1 MYESHLRERAESLC
15 SALVS
20 GDIDRVTED
29 LSEELRHN
37 LGLDGGCV
45 RWEREE
51 RKDLA
56 VERAPNSGFT
66 VVLRLVGGGEELVVG
81 LGGRTAMVART
92 IIEASH
98 QSRAAAPE
106 ATSDGEPTTGAE
118 DPEPAG

>member
-1 MYESHLRERAESLC
+1 MDESRLRERAESLC

-29 LSEELRHN
+29 FSEELRHN
-37 LGLDGGCV
+37 LGEVLALFTLPSDTATL
-45 RWEREE
+45 E
-51 RKDLA
+51 A

-66 VVLRLVGGGEELVVG
+66 VVLRLVGGGEEVVMETRWKDRD
-81 LGGRTAMVART
+81 GRPT

-106 ATSDGEPTTGAE
+106 ATDGEPTTDAE
-118 DPEPAG
+118 DREPSD